1 MLAGWVGALIFAF
14 WGDFRL
20 DQINS
25 VGLVEQRY
33 ECVFR
38 RKINITKRSTFRL
51 KQNVSRF
58 QKKKDKVQL
67 KERKHESGL
76 QYSFMWVVN
85 LRIITGHALLKQ
97 KIRTAKGKNRLNG
110 QRAVVAHTFDHSYPG

>member
-14 WGDFRL
+14 GGDFRL

-38 RKINITKRSTFRL
+38 RKNNIIERQKCIFRL
-51 KQNVSRF
+51 KQNASRF
-58 QKKKDKVQL
+58 QEKKGKVQL

-76 QYSFMWVVN
+76 QYSFRWVVN
-85 LRIITGHALLKQ
+85 SRITGHALLKQ
-97 KIRTAKGKNRLNG
+97 KIRTTKGKNRLNG
-110 QRAVVAHTFDHSYPG
+110 QRSSGSPYI

>member
-1 MLAGWVGALIFAF
+1 M
-14 WGDFRL
+14 

-38 RKINITKRSTFRL
+38 RKTNIIERSIFRL
-51 KQNVSRF
+51 KQNASRF
-58 QKKKDKVQL
+58 QEKKGKVQL

-76 QYSFMWVVN
+76 QYSFRWVVN
-85 LRIITGHALLKQ
+85 SRITGHALLKQ